1 MTTEEPS
8 DVATLLKRLDPAAL
22 ADKYKELLSKFN
34 LPNLDTK
41 ALLDAQVKNIHAV
54 ADANRAILESTQSL
68 FQRQSEMLKQALE
81 EASEAAKSLG
91 SSTTAQ
97 EAADKQIKMIEDSVS
112 KALSNFSE
120 IVGMLRKSQ
129 DETAKQVT
137 DRFNENLEE
146 LRASLAK
153 AKPEEQ

>member
-22 ADKYKELLSKFN
+22 ADKYTELLSKFN

-41 ALLDAQVKNIHAV
+41 ALLDAQIKNIHTL

-153 AKPEEQ
+153 AKPEKQ

>member
-129 DETAKQVT
+129 DETTKQVT

-153 AKPEEQ
+153 AKPEKQ